1 MSTFIIAVLCYSI
14 IVLLII
20 ILSLF
25 IGDTN
30 LSQILDKILY
40 IMFIIFIVICLGYL
54 LVFVADFFMY
64 IN

>member
-25 IGDTN
+25 IGGTN